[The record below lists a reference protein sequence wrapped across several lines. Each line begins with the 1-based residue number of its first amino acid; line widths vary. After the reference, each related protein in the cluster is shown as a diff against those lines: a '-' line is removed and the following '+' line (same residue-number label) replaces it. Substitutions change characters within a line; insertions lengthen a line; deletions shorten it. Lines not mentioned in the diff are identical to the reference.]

1 MEQIW
6 LYTFLPPCLMQFSSL
21 FWFVFPPPRLVL
33 LFLTCYILKHCSVTE
48 SGFLLPGALYSIG
61 LVSILGI
68 EPLPQILP
76 IMSGASMGN
85 FWQGLA

>member
-1 MEQIW
+1 
-6 LYTFLPPCLMQFSSL
+6 MQFSSL
-21 FWFVFPPPRLVL
+21 FWFVFPPPWLVILFPL
-33 LFLTCYILKHCSVTE
+33 LVTHSKHCSVTK

-61 LVSILGI
+61 LVGILGI

-76 IMSGASMGN
+76 IVFGASMGN